1 MLVLEA
7 VSLCFPVCLLRLG
20 VGGPYIKKASGKV
33 ATVQL
38 ADEQMMSFFGVYIFF
53 EWQESGYKV
62 QTLSTSASNDWL
74 KIKRSARIKHIYVV
88 SKQLICHPLQQCI

>member
-20 VGGPYIKKASGKV
+20 VGVPHIKKASGKV

-38 ADEQMMSFFGVYIFF
+38 ADEQMMSFLGGLYIF
-53 EWQESGYKV
+53 
-62 QTLSTSASNDWL
+62 
-74 KIKRSARIKHIYVV
+74 
-88 SKQLICHPLQQCI
+88 